1 MDKTWVAKNCIF
13 TSETTFSLLTF
24 KDISGQASF
33 SDLSF
38 ISNLLASAENSS
50 LILLLKE
57 LIYKKFQNCDRKS
70 VLGKEMSNWLHAR
83 IVIDYMQNSS

>member
-1 MDKTWVAKNCIF
+1 M
-13 TSETTFSLLTF
+13 F

-38 ISNLLASAENSS
+38 ISNLLAGTENSS

-57 LIYKKFQNCDRKS
+57 LISKRAPVSELSQEEVS
-70 VLGKEMSNWLHAR
+70 LGKK
-83 IVIDYMQNSS
+83 

>member
-38 ISNLLASAENSS
+38 ISNLLAGTENSS
-50 LILLLKE
+50 DSTSERTDL
-57 LIYKKFQNCDRKS
+57 
-70 VLGKEMSNWLHAR
+70 
-83 IVIDYMQNSS
+83 